1 MESPLVD
8 DDICILKHETAYVA
22 ESPVAV
28 CSGDESVASHFALVT
43 AYEDIKKRLRDTEKE
58 NTLLRKRVKQ
68 LEDKLF
74 RPEAPPSEGPQY
86 MNKAFSAYRGIYMEK
101 KDLQAELNK
110 LKKER
115 AESERIL
122 TEQLQAKELEILQLR
137 SEMETSQ
144 VMKSLSETQDY
155 WQVERSSS
163 SETGVQ
169 IHTLQEELDQLRLEN
184 SRLQKLCSATPDVS
198 DSSVVKNDEGQEEAL
213 DSRAV
218 AVMRSYED
226 MCSEM
231 SRLRTLV
238 KTQSDLMKKLRDRP
252 LPPVLR
258 RAASALPVQC
268 LDDVETNSS
277 PVRVTV
283 PRPPSAP
290 PLPSSGGCPGAS
302 PMAEGLQESLWKSQ
316 WPLQRPAPLGSPGG
330 PPTLQNHGT
339 PSLDD
344 GSWSIPSHPRP
355 CDALVWE
362 GPKSSGSSSEWA
374 KQY

>member
-8 DDICILKHETAYVA
+8 DDICILKHETAYMA

-115 AESERIL
+115 AESERML

-155 WQVERSSS
+155 WQVDRSSC

-169 IHTLQEELDQLRLEN
+169 LHTLQEELDQLKLEN

-198 DSSVVKNDEGQEEAL
+198 DSSVVKNGEGQEVSL

-231 SRLRTLV
+231 SRMRTLV

-302 PMAEGLQESLWKSQ
+302 PMAENLQESLWKTQ

-355 CDALVWE
+355 CDALFWE

-374 KQY
+374 KP

>member
-8 DDICILKHETAYVA
+8 DDICILKHETAYMA

-43 AYEDIKKRLRDTEKE
+43 AYEDIKKRLRDTERE
-58 NTLLRKRVKQ
+58 NTQLRKRVKQ

-115 AESERIL
+115 AESERML

-144 VMKSLSETQDY
+144 VMKSLTETQDY

-163 SETGVQ
+163 EVQ
-169 IHTLQEELDQLRLEN
+169 IHTLQEELDRLRLEN
-184 SRLQKLCSATPDVS
+184 SRLQKLCSAPPDVS
-198 DSSVVKNDEGQEEAL
+198 ESSSVKNDEGQEVAPE
-213 DSRAV
+213 SRAV

-226 MCSEM
+226 VCSEM
-231 SRLRTLV
+231 SHLRVIV

-258 RAASALPVQC
+258 RAASVLPVQC
-268 LDDVETNSS
+268 LDDVQTNSS
-277 PVRVTV
+277 PIRVTV

-290 PLPSSGGCPGAS
+290 PLPSSGGRPGSS
-302 PMAEGLQESLWKSQ
+302 PVAEGLQESLWKPQ

-355 CDALVWE
+355 CDALFWE

-374 KQY
+374 KPY